1 MKTDDFT
8 KDCEDSPEEI
18 AQPEPQPEKFN
29 LNRISDGRPKCRIT
43 PGRQRF
49 DEAGPAGTMPLPGRA
64 FSKTV

>member
-1 MKTDDFT
+1 MEKSDCK
-8 KDCEDSPEEI
+8 KDAADIATREEKPLSI
-18 AQPEPQPEKFN
+18 NKNHF
-29 LNRISDGRPKCRIT
+29 SDGRPKCRIT